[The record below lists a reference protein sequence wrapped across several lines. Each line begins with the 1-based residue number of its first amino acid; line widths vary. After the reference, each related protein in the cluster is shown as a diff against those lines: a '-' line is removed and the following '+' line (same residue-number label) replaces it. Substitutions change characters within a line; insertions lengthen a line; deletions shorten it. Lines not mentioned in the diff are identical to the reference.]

1 MAKKKAAAGDNI
13 SVLQEAGVVA
23 KKHKMTNSDVDLLN
37 SLDKNEVD
45 ALISIRK
52 KLGDDFLKKVSKG
65 GKFPHPLSASF

>member
-1 MAKKKAAAGDNI
+1 MAKKKATAGDNV

-23 KKHKMTNSDVDLLN
+23 KKHKMTGSDVDLLN

-52 KLGDDFLKKVSKG
+52 KLGDDFLKKVSRG